1 MERAGPSRKGIDH
14 DHLGKEPAVIISGV
28 VVASRPEHLS
38 EISREVDGLP
48 WAEVHFSDPRGRLV
62 VTLEASDLDESV
74 ERMKTLQ
81 ALPRVLSAALA
92 EFCSDGAMA

>member
-1 MERAGPSRKGIDH
+1 
-14 DHLGKEPAVIISGV
+14 VIISGV

-48 WAEVHFSDPRGRLV
+48 WAEVHFRDPKGRLV
-62 VTLEASDLDESV
+62 VTLEACDLDESM

-81 ALPRVLSAALA
+81 ALPRVLSAELA
-92 EFCSDGAMA
+92 EFCNDGAMA

>member
-1 MERAGPSRKGIDH
+1 M
-14 DHLGKEPAVIISGV
+14 IISGV

-38 EISREVDGLP
+38 EISTEVDGLP
-48 WAEVHFSDPRGRLV
+48 WAEVHFSDPKGRLV
-62 VTLEASDLDESV
+62 VTLEAKDIDESM

-92 EFCSDGAMA
+92 EFSSDGAMT

>member
-1 MERAGPSRKGIDH
+1 
-14 DHLGKEPAVIISGV
+14 VIISGI

-38 EISREVDGLP
+38 QISEEVNALP
-48 WAEVHFSDPRGRLV
+48 WAKVHFSDPRGRLV

-74 ERMKTLQ
+74 ERMKALQ

-92 EFCSDGAMA
+92 EFCSDGPMA